1 MPFLQALAIFAAG
14 LAAGTINT
22 VVGSG
27 TLITFPTLLAFGY
40 PPVLANVSNNVG
52 LVPGVASGVH
62 GYRAE
67 LEGQRRR
74 IIRLGSASACGG
86 LVGAILLLVL
96 PAEAFKAI
104 VPALIGVAVVMVLI
118 QPRLA
123 RWMARRQLAR
133 SAGRAGDGVLAAQAD
148 GADSDPRPPADADH
162 GTGGTSGTG
171 GNGGNGGA
179 GGNGAAGRAGAAT
192 AVGVL
197 PATGI
202 SSRADAIG
210 GPVLWALV
218 FCAGVYGGY
227 FGAAQGVLLIGM
239 LGIAFTDSLQRIN
252 AVKNVLA
259 GLVNGVA
266 AVVFIALTHIDWKVA
281 GLIAAGSIIGGQ
293 AGARVGRRLPPWGL
307 RLLIVCVGVAA
318 LVKLLA

>member
-1 MPFLQALAIFAAG
+1 M
-14 LAAGTINT
+14 
-22 VVGSG
+22 
-27 TLITFPTLLAFGY
+27 
-40 PPVLANVSNNVG
+40 
-52 LVPGVASGVH
+52 
-62 GYRAE
+62 
-67 LEGQRRR
+67 
-74 IIRLGSASACGG
+74 
-86 LVGAILLLVL
+86 L

-133 SAGRAGDGVLAAQAD
+133 SAGRAGDGDLAAQAD
-148 GADSDPRPPADADH
+148 DADPGPRPPADAGH
-162 GTGGTSGTG
+162 GTGGTGGANGTG
-171 GNGGNGGA
+171 GNGAN
-179 GGNGAAGRAGAAT
+179 GNGAAGRAGAAT

-210 GPVLWALV
+210 GPVLWVLV

-239 LGIAFTDSLQRIN
+239 LGIAFNDSLQRIN

-266 AVVFIALTHIDWKVA
+266 AVVFIALTHIDWGVA
-281 GLIAAGSIIGGQ
+281 GLIAAGSILGGQ
-293 AGARVGRRLPPWGL
+293 LGARVGRRLPPWGL